1 MKISGHVKIRVEPFR
16 GIPSPYDGM
25 EGTVVGEK
33 TIVNKNNE
41 RETVFLVRL
50 DKPHRAGFEIVGFPA
65 EALSVIKL

>member
-1 MKISGHVKIRVEPFR
+1 MKIGGRVKIHVEPFHE
-16 GIPSPYDGM
+16 ILSPYDGM

-50 DKPHRAGFEIVGFPA
+50 DKPHRAGFEVVGFLA
-65 EALSVIKL
+65 EALSLIKL